1 MEFNQEDLQRR
12 IAEINMTP
20 AEQRQAKI
28 DRLIKLL
35 SKIEKEL
42 TVVENTLNKLMTTP
56 VNPTIKPQIAQK
68 LATTARLKSK
78 IQKAKLNLNYYFK

>member
-12 IAEINMTP
+12 IAEIKMSTE
-20 AEQRQAKI
+20 EQRQAKI
-28 DRLIKLL
+28 DKLIELL

-42 TVVENTLNKLMTTP
+42 TVVENTLNKLMTTSI
-56 VNPTIKPQIAQK
+56 NPTIKPQIAEK